1 MKGKIILNLFLR
13 DFKVYH
19 MRILSSS
26 FILLM
31 VGMFMIFI
39 NSNIDCA
46 FEGSTNLIVVLI
58 IISFLPELKNKNV
71 WTHTASLPVLRK
83 EMVVSRFLI
92 SVCIVTANLIIWL
105 LVFTI
110 LKEVL
115 YSESQYSINEKI
127 IFYAWGE
134 LLLNLALFYFVFYR
148 FNYIIVIGFYV
159 FMMIASRILQVEF
172 NLFLED
178 YSLNILYI
186 SLFIFSLYTSIIHFK
201 KKDL

>member
-1 MKGKIILNLFLR
+1 
-13 DFKVYH
+13 
-19 MRILSSS
+19 
-26 FILLM
+26 M

-39 NSNIDCA
+39 NSSIDLEI
-46 FEGSTNLIVVLI
+46 EGSTNLIVVLI

-83 EMVVSRFLI
+83 EMVISRFLI
-92 SVCIVTANLIIWL
+92 SVCIVTANLIIWA
-105 LVFTI
+105 LVFI
-110 LKEVL
+110 FLKEVL
-115 YSESQYSINEKI
+115 YSESQYSISEKI
-127 IFYAWGE
+127 FFYAWGE

-172 NLFLED
+172 NLFLEN

-201 KKDL
+201 KKNL

>member
-1 MKGKIILNLFLR
+1 MNGKIILNLFLR

-31 VGMFMIFI
+31 VGMFIIFI
-39 NSNIDCA
+39 NSSIDNA

-83 EMVVSRFLI
+83 EMVVSRYLI
-92 SVCIVTANLIIWL
+92 SVCIVTTNLIIWL

-115 YSESQYSINEKI
+115 YSESQYSISGKI
-127 IFYAWGE
+127 VFYAWGE

-172 NLFLED
+172 NLFLEN

-186 SLFIFSLYTSIIHFK
+186 SLFIFSLYISIIHFK

>member
-31 VGMFMIFI
+31 IGMFMIFI
-39 NSNIDCA
+39 NSSIDSA
-46 FEGSTNLIVVLI
+46 FEGSTNLIVLLI

-83 EMVVSRFLI
+83 EMVVSRYLI
-92 SVCIVTANLIIWL
+92 SVCIVTANLIVWL

-115 YSESQYSINEKI
+115 YSESQYSISGKI
-127 IFYAWGE
+127 VFYAWGE

-172 NLFLED
+172 NLFLEN

-186 SLFIFSLYTSIIHFK
+186 SLFIFSLYISIIHFK
-201 KKDL
+201 KKDI

>member
-39 NSNIDCA
+39 NSSIDLA

-83 EMVVSRFLI
+83 EMVISRFLI
-92 SVCIVTANLIIWL
+92 SVCIVTANLIIWA

-115 YSESQYSINEKI
+115 YSESQYSLSEKI
-127 IFYAWGE
+127 VFYAWGE

-172 NLFLED
+172 NLFLEN

-186 SLFIFSLYTSIIHFK
+186 SLFIISLYSSIIHFK